1 MHFLLKLTVFIY
13 AHKVAPPSTLYYD
26 TPVQIWRMIKV
37 LISHKHFFYPQ
48 KSWVSR
54 AHSKPT

>member
-1 MHFLLKLTVFIY
+1 MYIYLRTILIFFTHMHFLLKLTVFIY

-37 LISHKHFFYPQ
+37 LISH
-48 KSWVSR
+48 
-54 AHSKPT
+54 